1 MFKCIE
7 IVDAVRT
14 NCFYGHQLTVDR
26 PLTDIRNSPDGGEI
40 TIRFNE
46 ATVGDPVALRQK
58 PTSGGHLLK
67 PV

>member
-14 NCFYGHQLTVDR
+14 NCFDGYQLTVDR
-26 PLTDIRNSPDGGEI
+26 PLTDPRNPPSGGEI
-40 TIRFNE
+40 IIGFGK